1 MTNLPDKKPALE
13 EDLDR
18 LQAIPLAGGDIQEL
32 ADGIKAHRKAYT
44 LSIVP
49 EKEKDLPADARA
61 EDYAIPNKAEYLLL
75 SVNAFHFRPQSRE
88 GFKNQIQYVKAL
100 PEWEVIFDKEGTT
113 LFRKRI

>member
-18 LQAIPLAGGDIQEL
+18 LFAIPLAGGDIQEL

-49 EKEKDLPADARA
+49 EKEKDLPADG
-61 EDYAIPNKAEYLLL
+61 ENTWIEGEKVGF
-75 SVNAFHFRPQSRE
+75 SGGWNACRE
-88 GFKNQIQYVKAL
+88 EMLRRLG
-100 PEWEVIFDKEGTT
+100 EE
-113 LFRKRI
+113 